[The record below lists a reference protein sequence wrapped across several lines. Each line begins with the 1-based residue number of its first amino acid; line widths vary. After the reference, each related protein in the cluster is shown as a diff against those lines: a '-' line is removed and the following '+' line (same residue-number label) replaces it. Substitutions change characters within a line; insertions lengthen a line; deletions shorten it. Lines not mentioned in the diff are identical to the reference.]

1 MEIEETVIK
10 LIKSRKKGI
19 LQNELWKKAE
29 IDRRKCSR
37 IVDKLE
43 KEGKI
48 VREQESTRGTRT
60 YRIRLTGKKE
70 KEKTRDFR
78 LLLVKD
84 IFAPC
89 TGCGLECVPEQC
101 LPLSEWVSHLI
112 EEQ

>member
-1 MEIEETVIK
+1 MEIEEKILK

-48 VREQESTRGTRT
+48 IREQESTGGTRT
-60 YRIRLTGKKE
+60 YRIRVAEKVE
-70 KEKTRDFR
+70 KEKVRDFR

-84 IFAPC
+84 MFAPC
-89 TGCGLECVPEQC
+89 TGCTLECIPEQC
-101 LPLSEWVSHLI
+101 VPLSEWVFHLM
-112 EEQ
+112 EE